1 MPDTRFRPRSLQPIV
16 ATQHVDLVAT
26 VVDQGQVCLVVEII
40 CAEFEASYNPIVQP
54 NSRSAINIS
63 PVAKV
68 QHGQGIPA
76 SIDLVDDTVVTHS
89 DAPSIPAG
97 QLDASARPWLMCRGS
112 NRFSNMR
119 IDVLRQMGQLFL
131 SRAKN
136 EKGVTQESS
145 RSISDTACSKGTAVS
160 PEAFAAS
167 YARMHSNASSSS
179 TSWALVLRRR
189 F

>member
-1 MPDTRFRPRSLQPIV
+1 MPCTRFRPRSIQPLV
-16 ATQHVDLVAT
+16 ATQHVDLVAA
-26 VVDQGQVCLVVEII
+26 VVDQGQGCLVLEII
-40 CAEFEASYNPIVQP
+40 CAELEASYKPIVQP
-54 NSRSAINIS
+54 NSQSAINIS
-63 PVAKV
+63 PEANV

-76 SIDLVDDTVVTHS
+76 SINLVDDTVVAHS

-97 QLDASARPWLMCRGS
+97 QLDASARPWLMCKGS

-119 IDVLRQMGQLFL
+119 IDVLRQTGQLFL
-131 SRAKN
+131 SKAKN

-167 YARMHSNASSSS
+167 YARMHSKASSSS
-179 TSWALVLRRR
+179 NSFR
-189 F
+189 